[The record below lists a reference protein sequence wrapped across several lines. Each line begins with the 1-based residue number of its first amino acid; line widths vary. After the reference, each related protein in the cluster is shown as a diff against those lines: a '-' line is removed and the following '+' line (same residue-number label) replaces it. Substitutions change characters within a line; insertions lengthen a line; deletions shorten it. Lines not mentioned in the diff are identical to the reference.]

1 MVNPIRIEEG
11 YSVVPQGPGLE
22 VDLYWEEVERRL
34 VKMLWGIDSP
44 VSLLPVFLSLLT
56 LDCALQ

>member
-1 MVNPIRIEEG
+1 MVTPIRIVEG
-11 YSVVPQGPGLE
+11 DSVVPQPGLE